1 MEKTERQLN
10 LIALL
15 MNKRQPLRSAEV
27 HKAIYADSP
36 SADAFKRKFERDK
49 TELAEIGIIVETVA
63 VDVWGDQKGFA
74 LKREETLLPD
84 IGLEPDEKAA
94 LMLAAQAWQGQ
105 PGGAGPRTALL
116 KLSATGGDEGGPTP
130 WILPSI
136 DVSSPRLEALFNAVE
151 RRKRVTFTYRT
162 GGGGKPTV
170 RTVDPYS
177 LTHRGAWYVSGFDH
191 DRKDRRLFKVDRIDG
206 EVEVAS
212 GKKPDFDA
220 PEGPPESMR
229 TGPWE
234 GEAGRAIVAFAPDVA
249 WWAERR
255 TGAKPAGEER
265 DDGWVTLE
273 LGYEDLDRFAAWVL
287 GFADDAVAIDPPELR
302 DLVLQRLRGAAGG

>member
-10 LIALL
+10 LIALF
-15 MNKRQPLRSAEV
+15 MNTRQPLRSPDI

-36 SADAFKRKFERDK
+36 SEEAFKRKFERDK
-49 TELAEIGIIVETVA
+49 TELAEIGFIVETVP

-84 IGLEPDEKAA
+84 VGLEPDEYAA

-116 KLSATGGDEGGPTP
+116 KLSATGGDEGGAAP

-151 RRKRVTFTYRT
+151 RRKQVTFTYRT
-162 GGGGKPTV
+162 GGGGAPAK

-177 LTHRGAWYVSGFDH
+177 LTHRGAWYLSGFDH
-191 DRKDRRLFKVDRIDG
+191 DRKETRLFKVDRIDG
-206 EVEVAS
+206 AVEVAA

-220 PEGPPESMR
+220 PAGPPESLR

-234 GEAGRAIVAFAPDVA
+234 GERGRAQIVFSPEVS

-255 TGAKPAGEER
+255 TGAKRVGSER
-265 DDGWVTLE
+265 DDGWVSLE
-273 LGYEDLDRFAAWVL
+273 MGYEDLDRFAAWIL
-287 GFADDAVAIDPPELR
+287 GFADDAVVVDPPELR
-302 DLVLQRLRGAAGG
+302 TLVVNRLRAAAGG